1 MTSCP
6 GHVDLLDRAILDLR
20 FMLRNWRK
28 HGVVS
33 PRNAADH
40 PERAARD
47 EVEALIL
54 GAKPPP
60 TAAAMKSEGRTA

>member
-1 MTSCP
+1 MTSWP
-6 GHVDLLDRAILDLR
+6 AHVDLLDRMILDLR
-20 FMLRNWRK
+20 SQPRVWREQ
-28 HGVVS
+28 GAVS
-33 PRNAADH
+33 PRSAADY